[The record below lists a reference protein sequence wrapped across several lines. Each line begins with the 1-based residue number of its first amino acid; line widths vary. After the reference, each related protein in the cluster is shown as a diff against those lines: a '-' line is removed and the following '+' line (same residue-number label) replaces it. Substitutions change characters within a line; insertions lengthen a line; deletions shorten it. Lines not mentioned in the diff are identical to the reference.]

1 MGVRS
6 GSVTELCYAA
16 EGLSGT
22 AAASSLRR
30 LGNLMDQAPSG
41 RLFSA
46 IATLTDLSAK
56 AAKALEDGSSALAK
70 GDDTEAARKLSSA
83 LDHMDGMATEA
94 TAEAKPRRRRAPK
107 RAAG

>member
-1 MGVRS
+1 MGVRR

-30 LGNLMDQAPSG
+30 LGGLMDQAPTG

-56 AAKALEDGSSALAK
+56 AAKALEDGSKALSS
-70 GDDTEAARKLSSA
+70 GHETEAAAQLSSA
-83 LDHMDGMATEA
+83 LTHMDGMTSEA
-94 TAEAKPRRRRAPK
+94 SGAEAKPRRRSK
-107 RAAG
+107 NRAAG

>member
-1 MGVRS
+1 MAVRR

-30 LGNLMDQAPSG
+30 LGSLMDQAPTG

-56 AAKALEDGSSALAK
+56 AAKALEDGSSAMAK
-70 GDDTEAARKLSSA
+70 GDESEAARKLSSA
-83 LDHMDGMATEA
+83 LTHMDGMA
-94 TAEAKPRRRRAPK
+94 AEAAETKPRRRRTSK